1 MPTIKKTKLT
11 VGRSTGTDKEFA
23 LVSFELNFTNDE
35 IRYNHGYYL
44 SAYLYEINNLPDTVF
59 QNFWGGIITTVRGSA
74 DIRDQTLGMICNERY
89 HPKKKIE
96 QVTRSQEWEFG
107 SFAEGDERFKAIIS
121 IVPAVPG
128 IFPNMVS
135 TQEIQIDI
143 D

>member
-11 VGRSTGTDKEFA
+11 VGRSTGTDKEFV
-23 LVSFELNFTNDE
+23 LVSFELNFTKDE
-35 IRYNHGYYL
+35 IKYQHGYYL
-44 SAYLYEINNLPDTVF
+44 SAYLYEINNFPDAVA
-59 QNFWGGIITTVRGSA
+59 QNFFGRIVTSASGSA
-74 DIRDQTLGMICNERY
+74 DVQDQSMGMISNELY

-128 IFPNMVS
+128 IMPNIVK
-135 TQEIQIDI
+135 TPEIQIDI
-143 D
+143 G